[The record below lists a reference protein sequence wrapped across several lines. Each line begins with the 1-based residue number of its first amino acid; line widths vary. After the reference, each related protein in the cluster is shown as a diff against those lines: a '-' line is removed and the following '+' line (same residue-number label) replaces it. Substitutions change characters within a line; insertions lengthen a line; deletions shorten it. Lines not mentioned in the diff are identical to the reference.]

1 MPLVKMLLAIDVLK
15 TFMIGVENKLLVG
28 KIIAPML
35 DGLHY
40 GIELQVISRVS
51 LAPFHFSL
59 KNAMALALKLQQF
72 PLPKH
77 HSQVQKSCQNRVE
90 PK

>member
-40 GIELQVISRVS
+40 GIELQVISRV
-51 LAPFHFSL
+51 F
-59 KNAMALALKLQQF
+59 
-72 PLPKH
+72 
-77 HSQVQKSCQNRVE
+77 
-90 PK
+90 